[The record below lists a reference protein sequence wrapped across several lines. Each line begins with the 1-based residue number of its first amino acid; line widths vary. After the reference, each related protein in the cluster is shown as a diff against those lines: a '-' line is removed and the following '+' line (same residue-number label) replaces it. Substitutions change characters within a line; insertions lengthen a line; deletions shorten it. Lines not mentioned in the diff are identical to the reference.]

1 MGQFARSN
9 GTDATQIQNNLQKQ
23 ATRVVHSEDF
33 LDNLEAMVN
42 DSSTHLKENSG
53 IDQAQVLVVDDN

>member
-1 MGQFARSN
+1 M
-9 GTDATQIQNNLQKQ
+9 
-23 ATRVVHSEDF
+23 HSEDF